1 MLKYLHIENIAVI
14 ERSDIEFTDGFNVL
28 TGETGAGK
36 SIVIDSIN
44 AVLGERTSKDLI
56 RAGCNNAEVSAV
68 FGNLSD
74 AVIEKLEEYEIF
86 PDEDGNILISRK
98 LSATG
103 KGMIKINGKPLT
115 ATTLREIAS
124 ILINIHGQHD
134 NQALLNP
141 DKHCDFI
148 DAIAENEKELAEYY
162 AEFKKLNSIRKELTS
177 LETDEDDKQKNIDL
191 LKYQIDE
198 LTKANIK
205 PGEIESLKTKLKI
218 AENYETT
225 IKALNIASDLLH
237 GDEDKDGVITSLKAV
252 YKQLSALEGE
262 KIEEANAKINNIISE
277 VQDVSATLYSYLSNT
292 EYSDI
297 NSDII
302 NERLDL
308 LHKLMLKYG
317 SSEEEMLAFLQKA
330 NAQLESIN
338 LSDKRINELYDML
351 DASKIRLIEL
361 GDRLTAVR
369 KKAALGFEKNVAEVL
384 TELNMPAVRFKVS
397 IENGRYTKFGK
408 DVVEFL
414 ISANAGEDLK
424 PLIKIA
430 SGGELS
436 RTMLAI
442 KSALLGKDVVSTMIF
457 DEIDTGI
464 SGFAADKVA
473 IQLKRVSSN
482 KQVICVTHLA
492 QIAAR
497 ADSHLLIEKSTQN
510 GRTFTQ
516 VLPLKYD
523 DRINEIARIMSGTEI
538 TENLYNSAKELLDRS
553 KLQ

>member
-14 ERSDIEFTDGFNVL
+14 ERSDIEFTGGFNVL

-56 RAGCNNAEVSAV
+56 RAGCSEAEVSAV
-68 FGNLSD
+68 FGDLND
-74 AVIEKLEEYEIF
+74 AVLEKLSEYDIS

-98 LSATG
+98 LSTTG
-103 KGMIKINGKPLT
+103 KGIIKINGKPLT
-115 ATTLREIAS
+115 ATVLREIS
-124 ILINIHGQHD
+124 SLLINIHGQHD

-148 DAIAENEKELAEYY
+148 DALAEDDKEINEYY
-162 AEFKKLNSIRKELTS
+162 NEFKRLNSIRKEIS
-177 LETDEDDKQKNIDL
+177 CLETDEDEKQRNIDL

-198 LTKANIK
+198 LVKADVKI
-205 PGEIESLKTKLKI
+205 GEIEDLKAKLKI

-225 IKALNIASDLLH
+225 VKSLNTAFALIS
-237 GDEDKDGVITSLKAV
+237 GDEEKDGIITSLKMVAR
-252 YKQLSALEGE
+252 QLGLLEGKE
-262 KIEEANAKINNIISE
+262 FEDSLVKVNNIITE
-277 VQDVSATLYSYLSNT
+277 VEDVVANVSAFLSNT
-292 EYSDI
+292 EYSEI
-297 NSDII
+297 NSDLI

-308 LHKLMLKYG
+308 LHRLMLKYG
-317 SSEEEMLAFLQKA
+317 SSEEEMLKFLD
-330 NAQLESIN
+330 NATAKLENIT
-338 LSDKRINELYDML
+338 LSDKKILELSDL
-351 DASKIRLIEL
+351 LEESKLKLIEL
-361 GDRLTAVR
+361 GEKLSAVR
-369 KKAALGFEKNVAEVL
+369 KKAALNFEEKVTEVL
-384 TELNMPAVRFKVS
+384 SELNMPSVKFKVLV
-397 IENGRYTKFGK
+397 ENGRYTKFGK

-424 PLIKIA
+424 PLVKIA

-464 SGFAADKVA
+464 SGYAADKVA
-473 IQLKRVSSN
+473 VQLKNVSTN

-510 GRTFTQ
+510 GRTFTE
-516 VLPLKYD
+516 VRPLSYN

-553 KLQ
+553 

>member
-308 LHKLMLKYG
+308 LQKLMLKYG

-351 DASKIRLIEL
+351 EASKIRLIEL
-361 GDRLTAVR
+361 GDRLTEVR

-384 TELNMPAVRFKVS
+384 AELNMPAVRFKVS

-414 ISANAGEDLK
+414 ISANAGEELK

-442 KSALLGKDVVSTMIF
+442 KSALLGKDIVSTMIF

>member
-14 ERSDIEFTDGFNVL
+14 EKSDIEFADGFNVL

-44 AVLGERTSKDLI
+44 AVLGERTSKDII
-56 RAGCNNAEVSAV
+56 RAGCTEAEVSAV
-68 FGNLSD
+68 FGELG
-74 AVIEKLEEYEIF
+74 AWVIEKLSENGIT

-98 LSATG
+98 LSSAG
-103 KGMIKINGKPLT
+103 KGFIKINGKPLT
-115 ATTLREIAS
+115 ATVLREIS
-124 ILINIHGQHD
+124 SMLIDIHGQHD
-134 NQALLNP
+134 SQALLNP
-141 DKHCDFI
+141 ERHCDFI
-148 DAIAENEKELAEYY
+148 DAIAEDEKEIAEYY
-162 AEFKKLNSIRKELTS
+162 AEFKRLNSIRRELN
-177 LETDEDDKQKNIDL
+177 EIVTDEDEKQHTIDL

-198 LTKANIK
+198 LTKADIK
-205 PGEIESLKTKLKI
+205 IGEMEDLKAKLKI

-225 IKALNIASDLLH
+225 IKALNTASALLQ
-237 GDEDKDGVITSLKAV
+237 GDEEKDGIITSLKAV
-252 YKQLSALEGE
+252 SRQLNQLSGKDFEETSVKVNNLIGE
-262 KIEEANAKINNIISE
+262 AEDIYYN
-277 VQDVSATLYSYLSNT
+277 VSHFLSNS
-292 EYSDI
+292 EYSNI
-297 NSDII
+297 NTDII

-308 LHKLMLKYG
+308 LRGLMLKYG
-317 SSEEEMLAFLQKA
+317 SSEEEMLKFLDEATKK
-330 NAQLESIN
+330 LENIN
-338 LSDKRINELYDML
+338 LSDERINELEVEL
-351 DASKIRLIEL
+351 ENSKLRLIEL
-361 GDRLTAVR
+361 GNKLSAVR
-369 KKAALGFEKNVAEVL
+369 KKAAASFEIKVTEVL
-384 TELNMPAVRFKVS
+384 SELNMPSVKFKVS
-397 IENGRYTKFGK
+397 IESGRYTKAGK

-424 PLIKIA
+424 PLAKIA

-442 KSALLGKDVVSTMIF
+442 KSALLGKDIVSTMIF

-473 IQLKRVSSN
+473 TQLKKVSSN

-497 ADSHLLIEKSTQN
+497 ADNHLLIEKSMQN

-516 VLPLKYD
+516 VLPLSYD
-523 DRINEIARIMSGTEI
+523 DRISEIARIMSGTEI

-553 KLQ
+553 K

>member
-56 RAGCNNAEVSAV
+56 RAGCNEAEVSAL
-68 FGNLSD
+68 FGNLNSSVEN
-74 AVIEKLEEYEIF
+74 ALEANGIF
-86 PDEDGNILISRK
+86 PDEDGNIMISRR
-98 LSATG
+98 LSTTG
-103 KGMIKINGKPLT
+103 KGIIKINGKPLT
-115 ATTLREIAS
+115 ATSLREIAS
-124 ILINIHGQHD
+124 MLINIHGQHD

-141 DKHCDFI
+141 EKHCDFL
-148 DAIAENEKELAEYY
+148 DAIAEDDAEIAEYY
-162 AEFKKLNSIRKELTS
+162 KEFKNLNSIRKELIG
-177 LETDEDDKQKNIDL
+177 LETDEDEKQHKIEL

-198 LTKANIK
+198 LTKADIK
-205 PGEIESLKTKLKI
+205 IGEIEDLKAKLKI

-225 IKALNIASDLLH
+225 VKALNTASALLQ
-237 GDEDKDGVITSLKAV
+237 GDEEKDGAITALKATA
-252 YKQLSALEGE
+252 KQLSLLNGNDF
-262 KIEEANAKINNIISE
+262 EEELVRINNIISVAE
-277 VQDVSATLYSYLSNT
+277 DVSANVFSFLSNT

-308 LHKLMLKYG
+308 LYKLMLKYG
-317 SSEEEMLAFLQKA
+317 SSEEEMLMFLE
-330 NAQLESIN
+330 NATAKLESIN
-338 LSDKRINELYDML
+338 LSDKRINELAKEL
-351 DASKIRLIEL
+351 ESSKLRLIEL
-361 GDRLTAVR
+361 GDKLTNVR
-369 KKAALGFEKNVAEVL
+369 KKAALSFEKNVTEVL
-384 TELNMPAVRFKVS
+384 SELNMPSVKFKVS
-397 IENGRYTKFGK
+397 IEEGRYTKQGK

-424 PLIKIA
+424 PLVKIA

-442 KSALLGKDVVSTMIF
+442 KSALLGKDSVSTMIF

-473 IQLKRVSSN
+473 VQLKKVSTN

-497 ADSHLLIEKSTQN
+497 ASSHLLIEKSTQN

-516 VLPLKYD
+516 VLPLCYN

-553 KLQ
+553 

>member
-14 ERSDIEFTDGFNVL
+14 EKSDIEFADGFNVL

-56 RAGCNNAEVSAV
+56 RAGCTEAEVSAV
-68 FGNLSD
+68 FGELGTL
-74 AVIEKLEEYEIF
+74 VIEKLSENGIT

-98 LSATG
+98 LSTMG
-103 KGMIKINGKPLT
+103 KGFIKINGKPLT
-115 ATTLREIAS
+115 ATVLREIS
-124 ILINIHGQHD
+124 SMLIDIHGQHD
-134 NQALLNP
+134 SQALLNP
-141 DKHCDFI
+141 ERHCDFI
-148 DAIAENEKELAEYY
+148 DAIAEDEKEIAEYY
-162 AEFKKLNSIRKELTS
+162 AEFKRLNSIRRELN
-177 LETDEDDKQKNIDL
+177 EIVTDEDEKQHTIDL

-198 LTKANIK
+198 LTKADIK
-205 PGEIESLKTKLKI
+205 VGELEDLKAKLKI

-225 IKALNIASDLLH
+225 IKALNTASALLQ
-237 GDEDKDGVITSLKAV
+237 GDEEKDGIITSLKAV
-252 YKQLSALEGE
+252 SRQLNQLSG
-262 KIEEANAKINNIISE
+262 KDFEETFVKINNLIGEAEDISYN
-277 VQDVSATLYSYLSNT
+277 VSHFLSNS
-292 EYSDI
+292 EYSNI
-297 NSDII
+297 NTDII

-308 LHKLMLKYG
+308 LRGLMLKYG
-317 SSEEEMLAFLQKA
+317 SSEEEMLKFLDDATKK
-330 NAQLESIN
+330 LENIN
-338 LSDKRINELYDML
+338 LSDERINELEEEL
-351 DASKIRLIEL
+351 ENSKLRLIEL
-361 GDRLTAVR
+361 GNKLSAVR
-369 KKAALGFEKNVAEVL
+369 KKAAASFEIKVTEVL
-384 TELNMPAVRFKVS
+384 SELNMPSVMFKVS
-397 IENGRYTKFGK
+397 IESGRYTKAGK

-424 PLIKIA
+424 PLAKIA

-442 KSALLGKDVVSTMIF
+442 KSALLGKDMVSTMIF

-473 IQLKRVSSN
+473 AQLKKVSSN

-497 ADSHLLIEKSTQN
+497 SDNHLLIEKSTQN

-516 VLPLKYD
+516 VLPLSYD
-523 DRINEIARIMSGTEI
+523 DRISEIARIMSGTEI

-553 KLQ
+553 K